1 VAGDDAAVRTL
12 ASTIFVAA
20 AALAAPP
27 EPEAYFGHRMGAN
40 RSVLDWHKVTG
51 YFAELDKESD
61 RVLVREFGKSTEGR
75 PMIVAYISSAENLRR
90 LEPLR
95 QIQKRLA
102 DPRVTPEAE
111 LEKLAA
117 AGKTIV
123 LITCT
128 IHSTEIASTH
138 TAVEFAWRLAT
149 SETAKTRQILEN
161 VVVLLAPSIN
171 PDGLDLVTKWYRS
184 KLGTAHEGTS
194 PPELYQK
201 YVGHDN
207 NRDWYIF
214 SQAETRAVVGQLH
227 NQWHPQIVYD
237 VHQMGGG
244 GARMF
249 VPPWMDPIEPN
260 VDPVIAQQANMIG
273 MIMASDLTAAGR
285 KGVVVNSVYDFWTPG
300 RHYQSYHGGM
310 RILSESASV
319 RIATPVTVKPD
330 QINTT
335 AQGYNPREK
344 SWNYL
349 EPFLG
354 GDWKLRDLVD
364 DQLIAMESVCL
375 TAAQRREDLLRNFY
389 FINKRASERRAP
401 YAFVLPLAQRDPGA
415 ARRLAETLEF
425 GAVEIERAAEAFTAD
440 GRSYPGGSYVVRMQQ
455 PFSSFA
461 KTLLERQKYPE
472 SRLYPGGPPKRPYD
486 VTAHTLPLLLGVE
499 AVAVNDQFQANLA
512 RAREFRFSYDG
523 TLAAGALAAS
533 DTESWKR
540 VNAAWKAGQRVSRDA
555 KTGDFFVGTRPAGS
569 VELQRPRIGIYKS
582 WMPNMDEGWTR
593 WIVEQMG
600 FEYTSVRNPEILK
613 GGLRERFDVIV
624 FAEQN
629 PGAISQGYRPGAMPA
644 EYTGGLGTQG
654 EAELKKFA
662 EAGGRLIFF
671 NDASLFAVG
680 HLGVKAK
687 NVLSGVSSR
696 EFYCP
701 GSLLKV
707 RLEGSGP
714 LTYGMPREFS
724 VWMEQ
729 SPVWE
734 SEDPGVKPV
743 ARYLDSG
750 VLDSGWLWGEQLIAG
765 KPAVVEAAMGAGKAV
780 LFGMRPQYRAQ
791 SYLTLKMFLNALV
804 Q

>member
-1 VAGDDAAVRTL
+1 MTLRFIAVLAASL
-12 ASTIFVAA
+12 AT
-20 AALAAPP
+20 LAAPP
-27 EPEAYFGHRMGAN
+27 APDAYFGHRMGAD
-40 RSVLDWHKVTG
+40 RSVLDWQKVAD

-61 RVLVREFGKSTEGR
+61 RVLVREYGKSTEGR
-75 PMIVAYISSAENLRR
+75 PMIAAYISAPENLAR
-90 LEPLR
+90 LERLR

-102 DPRVTPEAE
+102 DPRTTPESE
-111 LEKLAA
+111 LASLVSE
-117 AGKTIV
+117 GKTIV

-128 IHSTEIASTH
+128 IHATEISSTH
-138 TAVEFAWRLAT
+138 SAVEFAHRLAT
-149 SETAKTRQILEN
+149 SESARTKQILDN
-161 VVVLLAPSIN
+161 VILLLAPSIN
-171 PDGLDLVTKWYRS
+171 PDGLDLVTRWYRS
-184 KLGTAHEGTS
+184 TLGTPHEGTS

-214 SQAETRAVVGQLH
+214 SQAETRAVVSGLH

-237 VHQMGGG
+237 IHQMGGN

-319 RIATPVTVKPD
+319 RIATPVTVRPE
-330 QINTT
+330 QINNT

-354 GDWKLRDLVD
+354 GEWRLRDIVD

-375 TAAQRREDLLRNFY
+375 TAAQRREDFLRNFY
-389 FINKRASERRAP
+389 YINKRAAERQSP
-401 YAFVLPLAQRDPGA
+401 YAFVLSSSQRDPGA
-415 ARRLAETLEF
+415 AKKLLETLEF
-425 GAVEIERAAEAFTAD
+425 GAVEIDRAAEPFTAD
-440 GRSYPGGSYVVRMQQ
+440 GKSYPAGSYVVRMQQ

-461 KTLLERQKYPE
+461 KTLLEKQKYPE
-472 SRLYPGGPPKRPYD
+472 ARLYPGGPPKRPYD
-486 VTAHTLPLLLGVE
+486 VTAHTLPLLMGVD
-499 AVAVNDQFQANLA
+499 VATVNDQFQAALA
-512 RAREFRFSYDG
+512 RASDFRFTYAG
-523 TLAAGALAAS
+523 TLAPGALPAS
-533 DTESWKR
+533 DTESWRR
-540 VNAAWKAGQRVSRDA
+540 VNAAWKAKRAVARDA
-555 KTGDFFVGTRPAGS
+555 KTGDFFIGS
-569 VELQRPRIGIYKS
+569 KPPGAVELKPPRIAVYKS

-593 WIVEQMG
+593 WILEQFG
-600 FEYTSVRNPEILK
+600 FEYTSLTNPELLK
-613 GGLRERFDVIV
+613 GDLRSRFDAIV
-624 FAEQN
+624 FTDQN
-629 PGAISQGYRPGAMPA
+629 PGAIAQGYRPGAMPQQ
-644 EYTGGLGTQG
+644 YIGGLGTQG
-654 EAELKKFA
+654 ETELKKFA

-671 NDASLFAVG
+671 NDASLYAAG
-680 HLGVKAK
+680 HLGVKAR
-687 NVLSGVSSR
+687 NALSGVSSR
-696 EFYCP
+696 DFYCP

-707 RLEGSGP
+707 RLDSSSP
-714 LTYGMPREFS
+714 LAFGMPREFT

-734 SEDPGVKPV
+734 PEEPSVKPV
-743 ARYLDSG
+743 ARYADSG
-750 VLDSGWLWGEQLIAG
+750 VLDSGWLLGEKLIAS
-765 KPAVVEAAMGAGKAV
+765 KPAAVEATIGLGRAI
-780 LFGMRPQYRAQ
+780 LFGFRPQYRAQ
-791 SYLTLKMFLNALV
+791 SYLTMKMFFNALV

>member
-1 VAGDDAAVRTL
+1 M
-12 ASTIFVAA
+12 TIRFLIALFIGL

-27 EPEAYFGHRMGAN
+27 APEAYFGHRMGAD
-40 RSVLDWHKVTG
+40 RTVLDWQKVLG
-51 YFAELDKESD
+51 YFAELDKESG
-61 RVLVREFGKSTEGR
+61 RVLVREFGRSTGNR
-75 PMIVAYISSAENLRR
+75 SMIVAYISSPANLSR
-90 LEPLR
+90 LEQYR

-102 DPRVTPEAE
+102 DPRSNPESE
-111 LEKLAA
+111 LATLATE
-117 AGKTIV
+117 GKTIV

-128 IHSTEIASTH
+128 IHATEIASTH
-138 TAVEFAWRLAT
+138 SAVEFAHRLAT
-149 SETAKTRQILEN
+149 SDSAKTRQILDN
-161 VVVLLAPSIN
+161 VILLLAPSIN

-184 KLGTAHEGTS
+184 TLGTPHEGTS

-214 SQAETRAVVGQLH
+214 SQAETRAVVSALH

-237 VHQMGGG
+237 IHQMGGG

-319 RIATPVTVKPD
+319 RIATPVTVRPD
-330 QINTT
+330 QINST

-354 GDWKLRDLVD
+354 GDWKLRDIVD

-375 TAAQRREDLLRNFY
+375 TAAQRREDFLRNFY
-389 FINKRASERRAP
+389 FINKRASERKAP
-401 YAFVLPLAQRDPGA
+401 YAFVLSSSQRDPGA
-415 ARRLAETLEF
+415 AKKLLETLEF
-425 GAVEIERAAEAFTAD
+425 GAVEIDRASEAFTAD
-440 GRSYPGGSYVVRMQQ
+440 GKSYPAGSYVVRMQQ

-461 KTLLERQKYPE
+461 KTLLEKQKYPE
-472 SRLYPGGPPKRPYD
+472 ARLYPGGPPKRPYD
-486 VTAHTLPLLLGVE
+486 VTAHTLPLLMGADV
-499 AVAVNDQFQANLA
+499 VPVNDQFQAPLA
-512 RAREFRFSYDG
+512 RATDFRFNYD
-523 TLAAGALAAS
+523 GALATGALPAS
-533 DTESWKR
+533 DSESWRK
-540 VNAAWKAGQRVSRDA
+540 VNAAWKAGRTVYRDSR
-555 KTGDFFVGTRPAGS
+555 TGDFHIASRPAGAA
-569 VELQRPRIGIYKS
+569 ELKKPRIALYKS
-582 WMPNMDEGWTR
+582 WMPSMDEGWTR
-593 WIVEQMG
+593 WILEQFG
-600 FEYTSVRNPEILK
+600 FEYTSLTNPELLK
-613 GGLRERFDVIV
+613 GNLRERFDAIV
-624 FAEQN
+624 FPDQS
-629 PGAISQGYRPGAMPA
+629 PGAIAQGYRPGAMPQ

-662 EAGGRLIFF
+662 EAGGRLVFF
-671 NDASLFAVG
+671 NDSSLYAVG

-687 NVLSGVSSR
+687 NALNGVSNR
-696 EFYCP
+696 DFYCP

-707 RLEGSGP
+707 RLDSTST
-714 LTYGMPREFS
+714 LAFGMPREFT

-734 SEDPGVKPV
+734 PEDPTVKPA
-743 ARYLDSG
+743 ARYADSG
-750 VLDSGWLWGEQLIAG
+750 VLDSGWLLGEKLIAG
-765 KPAVVEAAMGAGKAV
+765 KPAVVEAAMGSGRAI
-780 LFGMRPQYRAQ
+780 LFGFRPQYRAQ
-791 SYLTLKMFLNALV
+791 SYLTMKMFFNALV